1 MAKRGADKRN
11 IWKKEWRTPLCVIG
25 IDQSYTRTGITVSQ
39 RGKIKFITSVDFKG
53 LKSKTEKRK
62 AVCDKLNFCLDK
74 CLKQYQP
81 QKIIVIVERIRMF
94 TQTVVLSQNYMT
106 TTAGL
111 VSAIVDTAYWKGVK
125 TYSVDTRAWKS
136 AVLGSSKPSCEPL
149 EGCDNPQKIASV
161 RHIIDLG
168 FEEQI
173 RITGYNNRFVGYNDD
188 AADSANIS
196 LYGFLP
202 VEKIYLHREE

>member
-1 MAKRGADKRN
+1 
-11 IWKKEWRTPLCVIG
+11 
-25 IDQSYTRTGITVSQ
+25 
-39 RGKIKFITSVDFKG
+39 
-53 LKSKTEKRK
+53 
-62 AVCDKLNFCLDK
+62 
-74 CLKQYQP
+74 
-81 QKIIVIVERIRMF
+81 MF

-136 AVLGSSKPSCEPL
+136 AILGSSKPSCEPL
-149 EGCDNPQKIASV
+149 DGCDNPQKIASV

>member
-62 AVCDKLNFCLDK
+62 AVCDKLEFCLDK

-125 TYSVDTRAWKS
+125 ICFVDSRHIK
-136 AVLGSSKPSCEPL
+136 
-149 EGCDNPQKIASV
+149 N
-161 RHIIDLG
+161 HIIDLG